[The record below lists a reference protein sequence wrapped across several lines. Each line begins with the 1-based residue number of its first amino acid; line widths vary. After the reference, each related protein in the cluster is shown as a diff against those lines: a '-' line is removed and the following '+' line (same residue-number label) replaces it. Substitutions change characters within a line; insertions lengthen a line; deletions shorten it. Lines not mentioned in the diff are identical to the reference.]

1 MPQSMQETRWS
12 IIHRIGDPQSV
23 VRRDALAELL
33 EIYRVP
39 MIHFLMAKGCDES
52 DAEDFVHDF
61 VGLKMLTDKFFEQLD
76 PTQGRFR
83 SYLRASLHNFL
94 VDQWRRKSRRREL
107 SGMDQLEDRAG
118 GVSSTSIFD
127 KEWALQ
133 VLRVAYDQLIASCAE
148 RKRPD
153 YLVVFNARVWQ
164 PHFNGERLV
173 SYAELKKQGAIK
185 SVREAQNALVN
196 AKRMFKRCLVS
207 TVGDTLSDH
216 EMLEEELLFLYRVLE
231 EHF

>member
-1 MPQSMQETRWS
+1 MSQSMDETRWS
-12 IIHRIGDPQSV
+12 IIHRIGDPRSV
-23 VRRDALAELL
+23 IRRNALAELF
-33 EIYRVP
+33 EIYRSP

-61 VGLKMLTDKFFEQLD
+61 IQSKMLSDKFFEQLD

-83 SYLRASLHNFL
+83 SYLRASLRNFQI
-94 VDQWRRKSRRREL
+94 DQWRKESRRREV
-107 SGMDQLEDRAG
+107 SGMDHLEDRAG
-118 GVSSTSIFD
+118 DSSSTSIFD

-133 VLRVAYDQLIASCAE
+133 VLRVAYELLIASCTE

-153 YLVVFNARVWQ
+153 YVVIFNARVWH
-164 PHFNGERLV
+164 PHFDGDELV

-185 SVREAQNALVN
+185 SVRDAQNSLVT
-196 AKRMFKRCLVS
+196 AKRMYKRCLVS
-207 TVGDTLSDH
+207 TVKDTLSDH
-216 EMLEEELLFLYRVLE
+216 DLLEEELQFLYRILE